1 MLACRVEGCACPNPL
16 SLDPTRTIIFFLLIN
31 FLLACSRMQ
40 EFCQPL
46 DLPGQSSRKRA
57 QVPAECTGSTD
68 FVSVPVYDSVWPQT
82 VPSVGGVPKIWQGP
96 LAMEFSSGLPLKAFS
111 FVFCFSYREAM
122 RSSCHANV
130 EQGNGRAVVLPAWNA
145 RHIMPQRQFDLPAS
159 CRCWS
164 ATFDAVLSLPHPW
177 WLVTWVTPRVC
188 SELRLEWAMSLLDR
202 LFAWSF

>member
-1 MLACRVEGCACPNPL
+1 MPAGLRVVRAPTSCPWTRPEPSFFSSDKFPSGMFTDAGILPAIGPSGSEQPKACAGPCGMHGLNRFRECA
-16 SLDPTRTIIFFLLIN
+16 
-31 FLLACSRMQ
+31 
-40 EFCQPL
+40 
-46 DLPGQSSRKRA
+46 
-57 QVPAECTGSTD
+57 
-68 FVSVPVYDSVWPQT
+68 VYDSVWPQT

-130 EQGNGRAVVLPAWNA
+130 EQGSGRAVVLPAWNA

-164 ATFDAVLSLPHPW
+164 ATFDAILSLPHPW
-177 WLVTWVTPRVC
+177 WL
-188 SELRLEWAMSLLDR
+188 
-202 LFAWSF
+202 